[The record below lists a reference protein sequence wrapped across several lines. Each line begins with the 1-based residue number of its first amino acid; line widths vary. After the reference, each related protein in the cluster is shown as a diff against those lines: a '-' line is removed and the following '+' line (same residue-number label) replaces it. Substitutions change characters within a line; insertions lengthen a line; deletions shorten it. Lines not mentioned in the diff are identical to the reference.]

1 MNSASLNAWSCLSK
15 DHFQERTTAT
25 GIGQVAAIL
34 ALSLSS
40 FMGSAIVHDTPPRY
54 NTSDNEFHF
63 NYTVTPEEKEEM
75 RTEIKW
81 LMWAQA
87 LPVFILALLTCLYFP
102 NKSPVPPSRTSEI
115 PRCVL
120 QNNVTSNLN

>member
-1 MNSASLNAWSCLSK
+1 M
-15 DHFQERTTAT
+15 
-25 GIGQVAAIL
+25 AAIL

-87 LPVFILALLTCLYFP
+87 LPVFVLALMTCLYFP

-115 PRCVL
+115 PRYVPPI
-120 QNNVTSNLN
+120 SE